1 MRVFT
6 FSFEARLRWRLLLKA
21 MVLSYIVV
29 SNKDNNVKLMYCDNQ
44 GFEEWIPPGLQFDEK
59 NV

>member
-1 MRVFT
+1 MIKRIFRRT
-6 FSFEARLRWRLLLKA
+6 TKA
-21 MVLSYIVV
+21 ATQALQLVV